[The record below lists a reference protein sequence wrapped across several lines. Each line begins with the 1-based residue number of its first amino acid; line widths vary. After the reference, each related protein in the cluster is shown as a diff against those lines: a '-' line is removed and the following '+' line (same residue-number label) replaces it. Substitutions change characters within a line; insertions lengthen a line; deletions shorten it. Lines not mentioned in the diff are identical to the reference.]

1 MVLIIKRNKKTEG
14 SFIRVKMKTKSMK
27 KTALRIAVVLL
38 LAGLAC
44 SACSSGN
51 HMYRHKKSDCDCPTF

>member
-1 MVLIIKRNKKTEG
+1 MVLIIKRNKKAED
-14 SFIRVKMKTKSMK
+14 SFIRAKMKTKSMK

>member
-1 MVLIIKRNKKTEG
+1 MLIIRCNKTGEKT
-14 SFIRVKMKTKSMK
+14 FIEAKNTRMSMK
-27 KTALRIAVVLL
+27 KTLLRIAVVLL

-44 SACSSGN
+44 SACSSGD

>member
-1 MVLIIKRNKKTEG
+1 MINRRNKKEEKP
-14 SFIRVKMKTKSMK
+14 FIEAKRNLKLMK

-44 SACSSGN
+44 SACSSGD

>member
-1 MVLIIKRNKKTEG
+1 MAKHTKMSKKKTL
-14 SFIRVKMKTKSMK
+14 
-27 KTALRIAVVLL
+27 LRIAVLLL

-44 SACSSGN
+44 SACSSGD